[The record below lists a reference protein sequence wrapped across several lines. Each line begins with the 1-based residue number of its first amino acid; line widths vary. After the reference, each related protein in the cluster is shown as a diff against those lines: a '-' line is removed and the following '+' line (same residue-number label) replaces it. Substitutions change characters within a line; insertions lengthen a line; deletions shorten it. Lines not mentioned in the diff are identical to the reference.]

1 MRYDVLLSDADGT
14 LFDFKAGEKNA
25 IAATFARFRIPCTEE
40 NAGLYHR
47 INDAQWKLLEQG
59 KTTQQK
65 LRVNRFRLFLDA
77 IGHAA
82 DATEMSACF
91 VEQLGMQRILL
102 PGAED
107 FCRRI
112 SGRMPVYLITNGIAA
127 VQRSRFTDCV
137 LSPFITDMVI
147 SEEVGHAKP
156 HPAMIRKAMEL
167 AGVTDPRRAVVLGD
181 SITADIG
188 AAVNAGVDSIL
199 FTNGAAAPEGHG
211 ATFVAKDF
219 AEAEALILAKE

>member
-25 IAATFARFRIPCTEE
+25 IAATFAAFRIPCTAE
-40 NAGLYHR
+40 NTALYHA
-47 INDAQWKLLEQG
+47 INAEQWKLLEQG

-65 LRVNRFRLFLDA
+65 LRVDRFRLFLEQ
-77 IGHAA
+77 IGNGA
-82 DATEMSACF
+82 DPVEMGACF
-91 VEQLGMQRILL
+91 VTQLGMQRILL

-112 SGRMPVYLITNGIAA
+112 SQKMPVYLITNGISA
-127 VQRSRFTDCV
+127 VQRSRFTGCV
-137 LSPFITDMVI
+137 LSPYITDMVI
-147 SEEVGHAKP
+147 SEEIGHAKP
-156 HPAMIRKAMEL
+156 HPGMIHRAMEL

-188 AAVNAGVDSIL
+188 AARNAGVDSIL
-199 FTNGAAAPEGHG
+199 FTNGEEATEGHG
-211 ATFVAKDF
+211 ATYVAQSF
-219 AEAEALILAKE
+219 AEAEKLILA

>member
-25 IAATFARFRIPCTEE
+25 IAAAFSAFGIPNTPE
-40 NAGLYHR
+40 NAALYHR
-47 INDAQWKLLEQG
+47 VNDEQWKLLEQG

-65 LRVNRFRLFLDA
+65 LRVDRFRIFLEMT
-77 IGHAA
+77 GYHA
-82 DATEMSACF
+82 DPQEMSACF
-91 VEQLGMQRILL
+91 VEQLGRQRILL
-102 PGAED
+102 EGAED

-112 SGRMPVYLITNGIAA
+112 SQRMPIYLITNGIAA
-127 VQRSRFTDCV
+127 VQRSRFTGCV
-137 LSPFITDMVI
+137 LSPYIAGLVI

-156 HPAMIRKAMEL
+156 HPAMIHKAMEL

-199 FTNGAAAPEGHG
+199 FTNGGEAPMGHG
-211 ATFVAKDF
+211 ASFVAGSY
-219 AEAEALILAKE
+219 AEAEALILSHN